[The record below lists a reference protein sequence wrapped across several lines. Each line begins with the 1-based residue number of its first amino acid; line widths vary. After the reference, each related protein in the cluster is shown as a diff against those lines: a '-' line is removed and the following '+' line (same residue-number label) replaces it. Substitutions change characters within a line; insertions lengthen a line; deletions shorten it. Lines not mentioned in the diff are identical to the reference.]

1 MAQFFNLFYLVI
13 LVILNLGRT
22 EVTTKDEISTKNKTN
37 ISIIEAPILEVPS
50 TFKSEHE
57 KKIKITTVS
66 LCWFNVVIVVLQSR
80 YLVDC
85 EKFCK
90 KKKKRFKSNPPTFRQ
105 LLKVNLKTL
114 KQNFSKYQNCSTTFK
129 QISGGL
135 GKDNVTIM
143 GKWF

>member
-90 KKKKRFKSNPPTFRQ
+90 KKKKDLKAIPQLSDSYLKWTWKHWSKTSPSIKTVLPLLNRF
-105 LLKVNLKTL
+105 LV
-114 KQNFSKYQNCSTTFK
+114 
-129 QISGGL
+129 
-135 GKDNVTIM
+135 V
-143 GKWF
+143 

>member
-13 LVILNLGRT
+13 LVKLNLGRT
-22 EVTTKDEISTKNKTN
+22 VVITKDEISTKNKTN
-37 ISIIEAPILEVPS
+37 ISNIEAPILEVPS

-80 YLVDC
+80 YLVEC
-85 EKFCK
+85 EKFC

-114 KQNFSKYQNCSTTFK
+114 KQNFSKYQNWSTTFK

-135 GKDNVTIM
+135 GKDHVTIM